1 MNDIERPQKKSR
13 RFHLL
18 SKKQWIGIAVL
29 AATVLGYVAVFTIVA
44 HRPDTEPVEVY
55 FADRITEA
63 HRILID
69 KFNELH
75 RGKIKVIPIHFPNAE
90 FSTDTRKEVLAR
102 SLRGEDDAIDIFA
115 VDIIGVHR
123 FAKWSEPLEQYFSD
137 EELHRILPVAMKTCY
152 YDGSLMAMP
161 LDLVQGVMFY
171 REDLLSKSKE
181 GRELLKKVQQGIT
194 WEEFFDMGTAMNTKN
209 PFYIFQASDYEG
221 FICSYIENLLS
232 LDPNYFETKGFNF
245 TTRESRQAL
254 QYLVDLVQTTKLSTP
269 LVTSFTEFN
278 SFQYFI
284 QNDGLFVRGW
294 TTYDKDFE
302 SEPVDPK
309 KQQCLRKALT
319 PHPTQGQPATL
330 FGGWN
335 LMISKS
341 SKKKDA
347 AAAFMKFL
355 LQNESQEIL
364 YKYAGYHPI
373 VQEFY
378 TNPMYEQR
386 YPEIKEMRTFMKY
399 GVLRPVQE
407 NYTRYSKI
415 MARYFSLAVAG
426 KMSVDDALRET
437 QRAIDLEERQ
447 KNGKGVAK

>member
-1 MNDIERPQKKSR
+1 
-13 RFHLL
+13 
-18 SKKQWIGIAVL
+18 
-29 AATVLGYVAVFTIVA
+29 
-44 HRPDTEPVEVY
+44 
-55 FADRITEA
+55 
-63 HRILID
+63 
-69 KFNELH
+69 
-75 RGKIKVIPIHFPNAE
+75 
-90 FSTDTRKEVLAR
+90 KEVLAR

-137 EELHRILPVAMKTCY
+137 EELRCILPVAMKTCY
-152 YDGSLMAMP
+152 YNGNLMAMP
-161 LDLVQGVMFY
+161 FVLVQGVMYY
-171 REDLLSKSKE
+171 REDLLSNSKE
-181 GRELLKKVQQGIT
+181 GRELLKKVQNGIT
-194 WEEFFDMGTAMNTKN
+194 WEEFVTARHTMEMKN

-232 LDPNYFETKGFNF
+232 LNPNYFETKGFNF

-254 QYLVDLVQTTKLSTP
+254 QYLVDLVQTEKLSP
-269 LVTSFTEFN
+269 PIVTSFTEFN

-302 SEPVDPK
+302 SEPVDLK

-319 PHPTQGQPATL
+319 PHPAQGRPATVL
-330 FGGWN
+330 GGWN

-347 AAAFMKFL
+347 AVAFMKFL

-378 TNPMYEQR
+378 TNPMYEER
-386 YPEIKEMRTFMKY
+386 YPEIKEMRTFMRY

-426 KMSVDDALRET
+426 KMSVDDALREA
-437 QRAIDLEERQ
+437 QHAIDLEERQ
-447 KNGKGVAK
+447 KNGKGMAK